1 MPLIP
6 INFMMEEFFEVIRDW
21 LARLLLVR
29 DWNLAWMLWKILNP
43 CCSSMCPLQNWFLI
57 KFSFVMVIWSWN
69 SLPLIGSSEVETS
82 SLQMIRYCIFVN
94 LRLQKLAV
102 WHLPVGTLLV
112 EMMGTACW
120 GSSWAW
126 QNSCKLHHYQ
136 INLETGFYTA
146 LQLVQANHVN
156 LCLLKSLS
164 KLWQPHEACTGQKVY
179 GFHSCSQPLAAVAS
193 NRIPHPGIFPSS
205 ASKSTW
211 SFSESCGFL
220 ANWSHIYMN
229 CSWLTIVDPPTLLG
243 TEYHVE
249 LD

>member
-120 GSSWAW
+120 GSSRQAF
-126 QNSCKLHHYQ
+126 SCKMWKDTAYCFYA
-136 INLETGFYTA
+136 INLKT
-146 LQLVQANHVN
+146 
-156 LCLLKSLS
+156 
-164 KLWQPHEACTGQKVY
+164 
-179 GFHSCSQPLAAVAS
+179 QPLLMYRPVL
-193 NRIPHPGIFPSS
+193 
-205 ASKSTW
+205 ASK
-211 SFSESCGFL
+211 
-220 ANWSHIYMN
+220 
-229 CSWLTIVDPPTLLG
+229 
-243 TEYHVE
+243 
-249 LD
+249 